1 MANLSTLTRKEQVL
15 EVLIDHLG
23 EWVDG
28 PELANEVVGGSEGL
42 KRLRELRDEDGY
54 GIEARRHPDPERS
67 IWQYRLLDSTPPKLI
82 APIPPTAPFVPFK
95 AVICPV
101 PDCPREL
108 YNVVIR
114 WGYANGKC
122 GKHGE
127 RQVRV

>member
-1 MANLSTLTRKEQVL
+1 NFSDLSRKEQVL
-15 EVLIDHLG
+15 QVLVEVG
-23 EWVDG
+23 GQWVDG
-28 PELANEVVGGSEGL
+28 PGLANENVGGSEGL

-82 APIPPTAPFVPFK
+82 APIPPTAPFVPVK

-114 WGYANGKC
+114 SGYANGKC